1 MKKYHFISPQGHV
14 YELALTAITVY
25 ENTIEARSIAEKR
38 AVELIS
44 AYHTIARL
52 TNYSEREQ
60 HLERLYH
67 EALSI
72 WYQAKNHG
80 WI

>member
-1 MKKYHFISPQGHV
+1 MRKYNLMPPQGYV
-14 YELALTAITVY
+14 YELGLTAITVY
-25 ENTIEARSIAEKR
+25 ENTIAARSIAEKR

-67 EALSI
+67 EALSL